1 MRKSEQVL
9 AWVVYKKIVNS
20 KTAAMSAVCEQ
31 REWEA
36 MEQER
41 PGYHTLVRAGIT
53 NEAEAEMLARDTS
66 GYVAPALKPR
76 TGQPAVEP
84 VLGYA
89 QLLSNW
95 QPPNPVSN
103 NDR

>member
-1 MRKSEQVL
+1 MRKSEQAL

-20 KTAAMSAVCEQ
+20 KTPAISAVCEQ

-36 MEQER
+36 MELER

-66 GYVAPALKPR
+66 GYVAPARKPR
-76 TGQPAVEP
+76 KGQSAVEP
-84 VLGYA
+84 VLGCA
-89 QLLSNW
+89 LLLSNW
-95 QPPNPVSN
+95 QPPDTVPD